1 MEAERS
7 HFLPSLLLVNVK
19 SQQQMSIRTGVVLIV
34 CSFGRVLEVRSPLWP
49 MTYLTTYCP

>member
-1 MEAERS
+1 MEAERN

-34 CSFGRVLEVRSPLWP
+34 CSFGRVLAVRSPLWP